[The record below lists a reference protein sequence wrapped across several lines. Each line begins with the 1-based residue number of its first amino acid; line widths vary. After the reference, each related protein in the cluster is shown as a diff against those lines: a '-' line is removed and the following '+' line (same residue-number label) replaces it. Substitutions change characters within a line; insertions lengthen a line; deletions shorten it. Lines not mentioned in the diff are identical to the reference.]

1 MLARLKSFF
10 NPSDRKRP
18 HRIFW
23 TGFFIRVLYITLAH
37 TYRIRVAEDHFQF
50 GWEAGRIARALLTG
64 YGYSD
69 PFANAFLAHTGPTAW
84 LPPLYPLLL
93 AGIFRVFGVYT
104 HASAWVLFT
113 IQSAFS
119 AATALAIYQI
129 AARCFSR
136 RVALWSA
143 WIWAL
148 YPAAMQYAVRWP
160 WETTITTALFTFV
173 LALSLRMRGVGTSQ
187 SSIPGSQ
194 SQQSAQPRTQLT
206 THNSQ
211 LTTASWLYFGLLWGL
226 IALSNPSLLIFL
238 PVCALWILLPGA
250 PSKLRLGGN
259 TGTNP
264 GAPFMRSHRMGGFA
278 RTLTGPTPG
287 APSKLRLGGDVGN
300 SQLTTHNSQLLLG
313 PILATL
319 VFLAL
324 IAPWTLRNQRVFHA
338 FIPLRGNFGA
348 ELYMGNGPGS
358 NGLLMEYYHPF
369 QDPRQLRD
377 YASLGEVRYV
387 ARQSAAAHVF
397 IAAHPGH
404 FAADVARRIYFFW
417 AGVPHPSDEAWYNE
431 LGRTLNFAF
440 ISLAGLFGLAL
451 ALRHRI
457 PAAGLFAWAFLLLP
471 IPYYLVT
478 VHARFRHPLEPLIA
492 ILAVYLFQSAASRSR
507 PTREEREVEA
517 RVPHS

>member
-10 NPSDRKRP
+10 NPSDVTRP

-23 TGFFIRVLYITLAH
+23 TGLLVRVLYVTLAH

-84 LPPLYPLLL
+84 LPPVYPLLL
-93 AGIFRVFGVYT
+93 AGIFRLFGVYS
-104 HASAWVLFT
+104 HASAWMLFT
-113 IQSAFS
+113 LQSAFS
-119 AATALAIYQI
+119 AATALATYQI

-160 WETTITTALFTFV
+160 WETTISTALFSFV
-173 LALSLRMRGVGTSQ
+173 LALSLRMRGVGEPPTHSPYL
-187 SSIPGSQ
+187 SSRSIAER
-194 SQQSAQPRTQLT
+194 SASPRAANRNPRT
-206 THNSQ
+206 TH
-211 LTTASWLYFGLLWGL
+211 WLYFGLLWGL
-226 IALSNPSLLIFL
+226 IALSNSTLLIFL
-238 PVCALWILLPGA
+238 PVCALWILLPAPGTNSGA
-250 PSKLRLGGN
+250 PSLRSKGGILHLL
-259 TGTNP
+259 
-264 GAPFMRSHRMGGFA
+264 A
-278 RTLTGPTPG
+278 GPT
-287 APSKLRLGGDVGN
+287 
-300 SQLTTHNSQLLLG
+300 
-313 PILATL
+313 LAAL

-348 ELYMGNGPGS
+348 ELFMGNGPGS
-358 NGLLMEYYHPF
+358 NGLLETYNHPF
-369 QDPRQLRD
+369 QDAQQLRD
-377 YASLGEVRYV
+377 YATLGEVRYV
-387 ARQSAAAHVF
+387 ARQSTAAHAF
-397 IAAHPGH
+397 IAAHPAH
-404 FAADVARRIYFFW
+404 FAADVARRIYFYW

-431 LGRTLNFAF
+431 AGRTLNFAF
-440 ISLAGLFGLAL
+440 ISLAGLMGLAL

-471 IPYYLVT
+471 IPYYIVT

-492 ILAVYLFQSAASRSR
+492 ILAVYLFQSAASRPSH
-507 PTREEREVEA
+507 
-517 RVPHS
+517 PH

>member
-10 NPSDRKRP
+10 NPSDRTRP

-23 TGFFIRVLYITLAH
+23 TGFLIRVLYITLAH

-64 YGYSD
+64 YGYAD

-93 AGIFRVFGVYT
+93 AGIFRVFGIYT

-119 AATALAIYQI
+119 AATALATYQI

-160 WETTITTALFTFV
+160 WETTISTALFTFM
-173 LALSLRMRGVGTSQ
+173 LALSLRMRGVGSSQFPVVSSQ
-187 SSIPGSQ
+187 SRQ
-194 SQQSAQPRTQLT
+194 TEQPRTQLAT
-206 THNSQ
+206 DNRQ
-211 LTTASWLYFGLLWGL
+211 LTPSWLLFGLLWGL

-238 PVCALWILLPGA
+238 PVCGLWILA
-250 PSKLRLGGN
+250 
-259 TGTNP
+259 GTW
-264 GAPFMRSHRMGGFA
+264 RSPRA
-278 RTLTGPTPG
+278 W
-287 APSKLRLGGDVGN
+287 
-300 SQLTTHNSQLLLG
+300 LG
-313 PILATL
+313 PA
-319 VFLAL
+319 VAAL
-324 IAPWTLRNQRVFHA
+324 FFIACIAPWTMRNQRVFHA
-338 FIPLRGNFGA
+338 FVPLRGNFGA
-348 ELYMGNGPGS
+348 ELFMGNGPGS

-369 QDPRQLRD
+369 QDAQQLRD
-377 YASLGEVRYV
+377 YAALGEVRYV
-387 ARQSAAAHVF
+387 ARQGAAARAF
-397 IAAHPGH
+397 IAADPAH
-404 FAADVARRIYFFW
+404 FAADCARRVYFFW

-457 PAAGLFAWAFLLLP
+457 PAAGLFACAFLLLP
-471 IPYYLVT
+471 IPYYIVT
-478 VHARFRHPLEPLIA
+478 VHARFRHPLEPLIT
-492 ILAVYLFQSAASRSR
+492 ILGVYLFQSAARARSPR
-507 PTREEREVEA
+507 A
-517 RVPHS
+517 